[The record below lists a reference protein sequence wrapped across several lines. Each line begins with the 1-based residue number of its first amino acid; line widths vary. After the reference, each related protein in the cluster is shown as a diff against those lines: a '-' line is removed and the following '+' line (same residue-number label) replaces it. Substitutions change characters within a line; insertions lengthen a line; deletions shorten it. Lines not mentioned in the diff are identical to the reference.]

1 MWASSRLTEELAA
14 AVLVVI
20 SKKGD
25 MANRDNYR
33 GISLYDNLAKVLM
46 TVLGRR
52 LTGALSKEGRLSPA
66 QAGFVPRE
74 EAPAQLVALRDI
86 CTRRRTAGAPTYL
99 IFVDI
104 KKAYDS
110 CPQGALLW
118 RLWQKGVRGKFFEF
132 MASLYGQQTIR
143 VRGEGGHLS
152 DPITL
157 QRGTGQGNPLSCP
170 VFDAFID
177 TLIQEVPG
185 VAVPGLDVAALIR
198 GLLFADD
205 AVLLCASLADA
216 RLALASVGEWAGVH
230 GLEFGLP
237 KCGILLCGGDEAA
250 LTELAEAGLELQG
263 GKIPVVDRYTYLGGE
278 FHGSLDMGPMVAAR
292 AEATRRA
299 AAGLYPLLSNVRIPV
314 AVNQAA
320 LRTFLQPVAMS
331 GGELLGMEGV
341 GTVGPIQRQMNNAM
355 ARVAFGKRGGPRPSP
370 AFLMLFFFFFFFCKM
385 VLLDVMSRD
394 EVSRLISIR

>member
-1 MWASSRLTEELAA
+1 M
-14 AVLVVI
+14 VP
-20 SKKGD
+20 SK
-25 MANRDNYR
+25 
-33 GISLYDNLAKVLM
+33 
-46 TVLGRR
+46 T
-52 LTGALSKEGRLSPA
+52 
-66 QAGFVPRE
+66 VPR
-74 EAPAQLVALRDI
+74 
-86 CTRRRTAGAPTYL
+86 RTELTDHGLP
-99 IFVDI
+99 
-104 KKAYDS
+104 
-110 CPQGALLW
+110 P
-118 RLWQKGVRGKFFEF
+118 
-132 MASLYGQQTIR
+132 

-237 KCGILLCGGDEAA
+237 KCGILLCGGGEAA

-278 FHGSLDMGPMVAAR
+278 FHGSLDLGPMVAAR

-314 AVNQAA
+314 AFKQAA

-341 GTVGPIQRQMNNAM
+341 GTVGPIQRQMNNAL
-355 ARVAFGKRGGPRPSP
+355 ARVALGKRRGPRPSP
-370 AFLMLFFFFFFFCKM
+370 ACHSKKKGI
-385 VLLDVMSRD
+385 
-394 EVSRLISIR
+394 LIKPFP